1 MLPPLQVLRL
11 YRSAGQHTLARST
24 LTSAQGLVN
33 ADANVLNA
41 ARDALFSIKCLYVGV
56 LTTADH
62 ALISLECQ
70 LCHKTPGADR
80 HFHTHMHTHTES
92 NTLPEAVAQLSRWVL
107 VIGVKRREKGV
118 NVVNFHPQKLFCPPN
133 PHRHHHQPSSS
144 PFSFGNVAFLCVPS
158 MSPPP
163 HWSSH
168 HHTAVK

>member
-41 ARDALFSIKCLYVGV
+41 ARDALFSRKCLYVGV

-80 HFHTHMHTHTES
+80 HFHTRMHTHTES

-107 VIGVKRREKGV
+107 VIGVKRGEKGV
-118 NVVNFHPQKLFCPPN
+118 NVVNFHPQKLFCPPPHPTPTDTTTN
-133 PHRHHHQPSSS
+133 PLPLLS
-144 PFSFGNVAFLCVPS
+144 PLA
-158 MSPPP
+158 M
-163 HWSSH
+163 
-168 HHTAVK
+168 